1 MEERAGERRFYNQLA
16 SVGRHVTVI
25 LHPLQNLNTA
35 RASMQCFP
43 DSQPH
48 AFTISSPLMIPI
60 PQLLDSLRGEKLFS
74 RLVSDPLLRKAVLES
89 IQFNREACNGAVAI
103 EEISSQRMLAAEFES
118 SEPPG
123 MQRSPKRLFFLRLV
137 ASQTSRSSSR
147 IHARQRNGVGEY
159 DKF

>member
-1 MEERAGERRFYNQLA
+1 
-16 SVGRHVTVI
+16 
-25 LHPLQNLNTA
+25 
-35 RASMQCFP
+35 
-43 DSQPH
+43 
-48 AFTISSPLMIPI
+48 MIPI
-60 PQLLDSLRGEKLFS
+60 PQLFDPLRGEKLFS

-89 IQFNREACNGAVAI
+89 IQFNREACNGAVEI
-103 EEISSQRMLAAEFES
+103 EEIFSQRMLAAEFES